1 MGAPTLKTKRKA
13 TLIIPAA
20 LLAGIILSF
29 ALGVESHWLWIASFV
44 LIGMPHGAYDVWRL
58 QDQSR
63 NPLTTGLKMVL
74 YLCIVVVYLC
84 LWQRFPVFSLFLF
97 LSLTAWHWGIAD
109 SYWIEPEMNLR
120 RVRLGLLRGSWIV
133 SLPIAAD
140 FQAASQIMVSMIVQ
154 SSHQAFFF
162 KEQWQALFLAVG
174 VIALSLEAFL
184 HLRKGRWISLGE
196 ASLLACLAAILPASL
211 FLVSYFIAVHSW
223 RYLYERS
230 CVEGALFLKPARWAI
245 VAGISLLLIPIW
257 HQLFALSASA
267 ATGASLTA
275 SYLLLVSVFT
285 LPHAILLQ
293 VQDSL
298 PKPPLKHPLAHP
310 GAEC

>member
-1 MGAPTLKTKRKA
+1 MGASTLKTKKNG

-29 ALGVESHWLWIASFV
+29 ALGVESHWLWIASFA

-58 QDQSR
+58 QDQSKH
-63 NPLTTGLKMVL
+63 PLTTGLKIAL
-74 YLCIVVVYLC
+74 YLLIVVAYLC

-109 SYWIEPEMNLR
+109 SYWIEPKMNFR
-120 RVRLGLLRGSWIV
+120 RVCLGLLRGTWIV
-133 SLPIAAD
+133 SLPIATD
-140 FQAASQIMVSMIVQ
+140 FQGASQIMESMVLQ
-154 SSHQAFFF
+154 SSPQPFLFE
-162 KEQWQALFLAVG
+162 KQWQPIFLAAG
-174 VIALSLEAFL
+174 IIALSLETFL
-184 HLRKGRWISLGE
+184 HLRNRRLISLGE
-196 ASLLACLAAILPASL
+196 AALLASLAAILPASL

-223 RYLYERS
+223 RYLYERFS
-230 CVEGALFLKPARWAI
+230 VEGDLFLKPARWAI

-257 HQLFALSASA
+257 YQLYSVNAPE

-275 SYLLLVSVFT
+275 SYLLLVSAFT

-293 VQDSL
+293 IQDSL
-298 PKPPLKHPLAHP
+298 SSKPRLASSQSGS
-310 GAEC
+310 GA